1 MAKLSNTLVDGQLSV
16 SKDIL
21 AKNLRLSDLT
31 ANMILTSGSDKT
43 ITSSYSVS
51 TSLTN
56 SSSSIPTSSVVY
68 SLNTKINNK
77 QDKLTI
83 SDGLDLSGKTLSSLT
98 VGSSIT
104 VDVNTPSTDTTYDA
118 QLPEFEYM
126 GYFTEDQET
135 TKDIGEAYDRG
146 DNPYVNLVFQRVGGG
161 PISEYDYLEFC
172 LRKKSTYKGKGHY
185 HYSGGPVVR
194 DQVWKLRRQ
203 GDPISLSSYAGASN
217 KYITV
222 KFYISNLEKITSHSY
237 GNYYY
242 RISRHNDESPDREKR
257 THSSARTI
265 RLIFNN
271 SMRGGAFVPGED
283 SFGNII

>member
-104 VDVNTPSTDTTYDA
+104 VDSNTPSTDTSDDA

-126 GYFTEDQET
+126 GYYTEDQVT
-135 TKDIGEAYDRG
+135 TQDIAEAYARG
-146 DNPYVNLVFQRVGGG
+146 ENPYVNLVFQRVGGG

-172 LRKKSTYKGKGHY
+172 LRKKSTYNLGHY
-185 HYSGGPVVR
+185 HYSGGPKVR
-194 DQVWKLRRQ
+194 DQVWKLRCQ
-203 GDPISLSSYAGASN
+203 GLPISLSNYAGSSS

-222 KFYISNLEKITSHSY
+222 KLYMSNFENITDYSY

-242 RISRHNDESPDREKR
+242 RISRHNDELQPNAKR

-265 RLIFNN
+265 KLIRNN
-271 SMRGGAFVPGED
+271 NYDTGE

>member
-43 ITSSYSVS
+43 ITSGYSVS
-51 TSLTN
+51 TALSN

-68 SLNTKINNK
+68 SLNTKISNK
-77 QDKLTI
+77 QDKLRI
-83 SDGLDLSGKTLSSLT
+83 SDGLDLTGTTLSSLT

-104 VDVNTPSTDTTYDA
+104 VDSNTPSTDTSNDA

-126 GYFTEDQET
+126 GYYTEDQVT
-135 TKDIGEAYDRG
+135 TQDIAEAYARG
-146 DNPYVNLVFQRVGGG
+146 ENPYVNLVFQRVGGG

-185 HYSGGPVVR
+185 HYSGGPVVC

-203 GDPISLSSYAGASN
+203 GDPISLSSYAGSSS
-217 KYITV
+217 KYIKV
-222 KFYISNLEKITSHSY
+222 KFYISNLEYITSYSH

-242 RISRHNDESPDREKR
+242 RISRHNDELQPNTNR

-265 RLIFNN
+265 KLIFNN
-271 SMRGGAFVPGED
+271 NYDAGE

>member
-104 VDVNTPSTDTTYDA
+104 VDSNTPPTDTSDDA
-118 QLPEFEYM
+118 QLPELEYM
-126 GYFTEDQET
+126 GYYTEDQVT
-135 TKDIGEAYDRG
+135 TKDIADAYNREED
-146 DNPYVNLVFQRVGGG
+146 PYVNLVFQRVGGG
-161 PISEYDYLEFC
+161 PISKYDYLEFC
-172 LRKKSTYKGKGHY
+172 LRKKSTYKRGHY
-185 HYSGGPVVR
+185 HYSGGPKVC

-203 GDPISLSSYAGASN
+203 GDPISLSSYSGSSD
-217 KYITV
+217 KYIKV
-222 KFYISNLEKITSHSY
+222 KLYISNLEKITSYNY
-237 GNYYY
+237 GDYYY
-242 RISRHNDESPDREKR
+242 RISRHNDELQQGARR

-265 RLIFNN
+265 RLVYNS
-271 SMRGGAFVPGED
+271 SMRTDSFTPGKE

>member
-68 SLNTKINNK
+68 SLNTKIEKK

-83 SDGLDLSGKTLSSLT
+83 GNGLDLNKTTTTSTLSSLT

-104 VDVNTPSTDTTYDA
+104 VDSNTPSTDTSDNA

-126 GYFTEDQET
+126 GYYTEDQVT
-135 TKDIGEAYDRG
+135 TQDIAEAYNRG
-146 DNPYVNLVFQRVGGG
+146 DDPYVNLVFQRVGGG

-172 LRKKSTYKGKGHY
+172 LRKKSTYKNKGHY

-203 GDPISLSSYAGASN
+203 GDPISLSSYAGSSS

-222 KFYISNLEKITSHSY
+222 KLYISNFEKITRYNY
-237 GNYYY
+237 GDYYY
-242 RISRHNDESPDREKR
+242 RISRHNDELQQGAKR
-257 THSSARTI
+257 THSSSRTI
-265 RLIFNN
+265 RLVYNYKPDI
-271 SMRGGAFVPGED
+271 GE